1 MRFFIYDRA
10 AFRFFSRPTE
20 RIQLLSLSLSLSR
33 FRRKRALSMD
43 RLDFYSRL
51 GGAYTRSTW
60 RECRVRGALLVER
73 SAISGFCPLTTPS
86 VAYPCPVWP
95 TRPRGRLFRSPSR
108 PLFPRQTVETKGR
121 ADFFLLVSRS
131 KKERSDGGKTYPFF
145 FVRRFHKCVEN
156 NGPFQ
161 VVITMDVFRREER
174 IINEFLNQRWIV
186 PFNET
191 NS

>member
-1 MRFFIYDRA
+1 
-10 AFRFFSRPTE
+10 
-20 RIQLLSLSLSLSR
+20 
-33 FRRKRALSMD
+33 MD

-131 KKERSDGGKTYPFF
+131 KKERSDGGKTCPFF